1 MEIIEENIHY
11 LKQLKFHNPFFM
23 DGMQKAI
30 DRVVRAVNNR
40 EKIIIYGYSDVDSIY
55 GISILFLL
63 LKYLNA
69 DVEYFI
75 PDDMD
80 EEYRISSESLKD
92 YIRYLG
98 ADLLITVGC
107 GSNSKQEIILAKE
120 LGIDVIVTDY
130 HEIYEDCKQAILINP
145 NKKFCKYPFKYL
157 SAAGIAF
164 KFCEAI
170 SMYYKIKGV
179 YKYIDLAM
187 LGTISSKFPIKE
199 ENRTIVDVG
208 LEHLADTNNY
218 GIKALMKINRFK
230 EFNEDMAVK
239 LVESVISTK
248 SVVGRIDNARIA
260 VELFT
265 THDSYRALQ
274 IAKYLNKEVLKK

>member
-1 MEIIEENIHY
+1 MKIIEENVHY

-23 DGMQKAI
+23 DGMREAI
-30 DRVVRAVNNR
+30 DRVLKAVNSR
-40 EKIIIYGYSDVDSIY
+40 EKIIIYGYSDVDSIS

-75 PDDMD
+75 PDYMD
-80 EEYRISSESLKD
+80 EEYRISSESLKE

-107 GSNSKQEIILAKE
+107 GSNSKDEIILAKK

-130 HEIYEDCKQAILINP
+130 HEIYSDSEGAIIINP
-145 NKKFCKYPFKYL
+145 NKKFCRYPFKFL

-164 KFCEAI
+164 KFCEAV
-170 SMYYKIKGV
+170 SMHYKIKGV

-187 LGTISSKFPIKE
+187 IGTISSKVPLE
-199 ENRTIVDVG
+199 SENRTIVDIG
-208 LEHLADTNNY
+208 LEYLAATNNY
-218 GIKALMKINRFK
+218 GIKALIKINNFRK
-230 EFNEDMAVK
+230 IDEKAVVK
-239 LVESVISTK
+239 LSESVISAK

-265 THDSYRALQ
+265 THDSYRAFQ
-274 IAKYLNKEVLKK
+274 IAKYLNKEVLK

>member
-1 MEIIEENIHY
+1 MEIIEENVHY

-23 DGMQKAI
+23 DGMREAI
-30 DRVVRAVNNR
+30 NRVLKAVNNK
-40 EKIIIYGYSDVDSIY
+40 EKIIIYGYSDVDSIS

-75 PDDMD
+75 PDYMD
-80 EEYRISSESLKD
+80 EEYRISSESLKE

-107 GSNSKQEIILAKE
+107 GSNSKDEIMLAQDM
-120 LGIDVIVTDY
+120 GIDVIVTDY
-130 HEIYEDCKQAILINP
+130 HEIYSDCEQAIIINP
-145 NKKFCKYPFKYL
+145 NKKLCKYPFKFL

-164 KFCEAI
+164 KFCEAV
-170 SMYYKIKGV
+170 SRYYKIKGV

-187 LGTISSKFPIKE
+187 IGTISSKLPLE
-199 ENRTIVDVG
+199 AENRTIVDIG
-208 LEHLADTNNY
+208 LEHLAATNNY
-218 GIKALMKINRFK
+218 GIKALMKINNFK
-230 EFNEDMAVK
+230 KIDQKAVIK
-239 LVESVISTK
+239 LSQSVISAK

-265 THDSYRALQ
+265 THDSYRAFQ
-274 IAKYLNKEVLKK
+274 IAKYLNKEILK